1 MYRRGAV
8 WAGLCLIWMVMF
20 AAPGAIPG
28 RILALYREADRL
40 FHINVATPVTDSMAL
55 AGFEQ
60 VIAESDKA
68 GAFTGRDTL
77 LFQSWLKKGILLD
90 SKYNYT
96 GARDAYRRALGYQ
109 FPNDSL
115 RFLTYVNT
123 GASYYNLNHFDSAE
137 DFLLKA
143 AAMTGNFRGKDDE
156 ARLYNTLGVL
166 NFDFGFFLFV
176 FF

>member
-77 LFQSWLKKGILLD
+77 LFQSWLKKGVLL
-90 SKYNYT
+90 
-96 GARDAYRRALGYQ
+96 
-109 FPNDSL
+109 
-115 RFLTYVNT
+115 V
-123 GASYYNLNHFDSAE
+123 
-137 DFLLKA
+137 LL
-143 AAMTGNFRGKDDE
+143 
-156 ARLYNTLGVL
+156 
-166 NFDFGFFLFV
+166 FFFFCLF
-176 FF
+176 FS